1 MTEKAPDS
9 VSRWV
14 PPFFT
19 CGECGGEIGR
29 WPMLNLLKQEILDWR
44 HRTVPED
51 CQPHRAVLGTP
62 VPLAELKLAPPET
75 EGEDDVVGPDPAPPS
90 EIPAVSVE
98 TAGQVDGP
106 GAAVSLELKGKENDW
121 RVRTYFMR
129 GPLMDARWKF
139 NRTVSSVVV
148 HLDRDGHR
156 LVATWTTKTDGA
168 WVFDQAWS
176 LGHFVERMTSIE
188 LRAAVGYPRMICA
201 TCSEPPALHIL
212 TPSGLVCH
220 AEHIATTTPQE
231 AP

>member
-1 MTEKAPDS
+1 MS
-9 VSRWV
+9 WV
-14 PPFFT
+14 EPFFT

-44 HRTVPED
+44 HRTVPD
-51 CQPHRAVLGTP
+51 AWQDTPHRAVLGTP
-62 VPLAELKLAPPET
+62 VPLAELKLAPLNPEPEV
-75 EGEDDVVGPDPAPPS
+75 EGSLEPDSVPPS
-90 EIPAVSVE
+90 EIPVVSVE

-139 NRTVSSVVV
+139 NRTVSSIVV

-188 LRAAVGYPRMICA
+188 LRAAVGRPRMICA
-201 TCSEPPALHIL
+201 TCSEPPALHVS
-212 TPSGLVCH
+212 TNTGPVCH
-220 AEHIATTTPQE
+220 AEHTATPTPQE